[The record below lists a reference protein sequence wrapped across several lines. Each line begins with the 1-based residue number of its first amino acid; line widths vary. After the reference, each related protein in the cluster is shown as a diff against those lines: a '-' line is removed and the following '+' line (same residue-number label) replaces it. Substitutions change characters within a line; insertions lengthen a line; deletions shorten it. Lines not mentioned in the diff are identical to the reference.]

1 MKKITYIIMAFVI
14 SLLGVLWVSLTP
26 IFFPS
31 VHAEEVTAAPHA
43 GFMAPPFELQ
53 TSDNRN
59 LSLTNY
65 EGKPRLVFFWASW
78 CSVCKATMPGLQKVY
93 ETFQED
99 GFKILA
105 INSTSQ
111 DNLQNAL
118 QYYQAQ
124 GYTFPMLLDQDGE
137 AAYAYQIRA
146 LPTAVLI
153 NSDGTISEVIIGS
166 GVSQGY
172 LTAALSSLF
181 EGKE

>member
-1 MKKITYIIMAFVI
+1 
-14 SLLGVLWVSLTP
+14 
-26 IFFPS
+26 
-31 VHAEEVTAAPHA
+31 
-43 GFMAPPFELQ
+43 
-53 TSDNRN
+53 
-59 LSLTNY
+59 
-65 EGKPRLVFFWASW
+65 
-78 CSVCKATMPGLQKVY
+78 MPGLQKVY
-93 ETFQED
+93 ETFQKD
-99 GFKILA
+99 GFEILA

-137 AAYAYQIRA
+137 AAHAYQIRA
-146 LPTAVLI
+146 LPTAILI
-153 NSDGTISEVIIGS
+153 NPDGTISEVIIGS